1 MPKKKGLS
9 RTRSIYISDESWEK
23 LEAAAKAAGYRS
35 ASGALEMWLQGNTK
49 DGIKRL
55 VKP

>member
-9 RTRSIYISDESWEK
+9 RTRSIYISDDSWDK

>member
-35 ASGALEMWLQGNTK
+35 ASGALEWWLQGSTRK
-49 DGIKRL
+49 VIEQL

>member
-9 RTRSIYISDESWEK
+9 RTRSIYISDDSWAK
-23 LEAAAKAAGYRS
+23 LERAAKAAGYRS
-35 ASGALEMWLQGNTK
+35 ASPALEMWLQGSTQK
-49 DGIKRL
+49 EIEQL

>member
-9 RTRSIYISDESWEK
+9 RTRSIYISDDSWDK

-35 ASGALEMWLQGNTK
+35 ASGALEMWLQGSTK
-49 DGIKRL
+49 KVIEQL